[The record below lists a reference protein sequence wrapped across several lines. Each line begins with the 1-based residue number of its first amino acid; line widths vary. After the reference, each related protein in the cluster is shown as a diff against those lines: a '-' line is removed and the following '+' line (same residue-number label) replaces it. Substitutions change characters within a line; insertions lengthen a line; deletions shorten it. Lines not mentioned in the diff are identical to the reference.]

1 MGIRV
6 NTREVERELDTD
18 IFRLRWSNV
27 LLGNLFERG
36 LPEAQRLP
44 GDVHIEVNDN
54 QLSLVA
60 EGDDVAFAE
69 FGTGIYASYPQATH
83 SLRAEPGSWSQ
94 SPHGQ
99 GQFIPGRK
107 EWWIFGHTWTQGEP
121 PMCAMYNAAQR
132 IEDSIPEVARN
143 YFND

>member
-69 FGTGIYASYPQATH
+69 FGTGIYASYPQATQI
-83 SLRAEPGSWSQ
+83 R
-94 SPHGQ
+94 
-99 GQFIPGRK
+99 
-107 EWWIFGHTWTQGEP
+107 
-121 PMCAMYNAAQR
+121 
-132 IEDSIPEVARN
+132 
-143 YFND
+143 